1 MTNKAN
7 VARKLAVHHN
17 TEVKRRFEKAA
28 TGGEEAARRIETIY
42 LGAAQGTIE
51 FNQKLLAIA
60 QANVDAA
67 FDCARELVGVTS
79 PSELDGPQLC
89 LRRSSRQI
97 SKKWSILYRP
107 PLLIGANSCRER
119 VT

>member
-51 FNQKLLAIA
+51 FNQM
-60 QANVDAA
+60 
-67 FDCARELVGVTS
+67 
-79 PSELDGPQLC
+79 
-89 LRRSSRQI
+89 
-97 SKKWSILYRP
+97 
-107 PLLIGANSCRER
+107 
-119 VT
+119 